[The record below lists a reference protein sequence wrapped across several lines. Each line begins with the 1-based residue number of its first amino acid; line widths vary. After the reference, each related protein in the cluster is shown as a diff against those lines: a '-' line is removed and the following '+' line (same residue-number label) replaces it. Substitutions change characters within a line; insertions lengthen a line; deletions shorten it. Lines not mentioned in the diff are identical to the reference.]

1 MARSIHVKKG
11 FDLKLK
17 GQAPKQMLPLKGES
31 DTYAWIP
38 EDFVGLVPK
47 LSVREGDKVQVG
59 DPILYHKN
67 HPSVLV
73 TAPVSGEIVAI
84 NRGEKRR
91 ILSVEIRPD
100 ATQEYRTLP
109 VQGILDQSAEQ
120 IRETLLSSGLWTLMR
135 QRPYDIIPSPE
146 VMPRNIFVTAYF
158 TAPLAPSVEYLLEG
172 REEELRIGLR
182 ALAKLT
188 SGKVYVGV
196 ARDCQLTLPAEVQR
210 VEVSGPHP
218 AGNVGVLI
226 NHIAPVNRGE
236 VVWTLRATDVAVI
249 GRMFATGRVDYTRR
263 IAITG
268 SSAAQTGYCDI
279 IPGCKAAAIGAL
291 SASGAHTREINGD
304 VLTGVQLTSER
315 PFVSYNCDQITV
327 IPEGDR
333 TDEVLGWAMPRVNS
347 YSRSRSYLSWL
358 MPHKEYVLDTRLK
371 GGQRAMIMSTDLQR
385 VFPMN
390 IMAEYLIKAIIA
402 FDIDKM
408 EQLGIYEVAP
418 EDFALCEFV
427 DTSKMELQH
436 IVRQGLDLLYKEMN

>member
-17 GQAPKQMLPLKGES
+17 GQAPKQLLPLKGES

-100 ATQEYRTLP
+100 AIQEYRTLP

-146 VMPRNIFVTAYF
+146 VMPRDIFVTAYF

-188 SGKVYVGV
+188 SGKVY
-196 ARDCQLTLPAEVQR
+196 
-210 VEVSGPHP
+210 
-218 AGNVGVLI
+218 
-226 NHIAPVNRGE
+226 
-236 VVWTLRATDVAVI
+236 
-249 GRMFATGRVDYTRR
+249 
-263 IAITG
+263 
-268 SSAAQTGYCDI
+268 
-279 IPGCKAAAIGAL
+279 
-291 SASGAHTREINGD
+291 
-304 VLTGVQLTSER
+304 
-315 PFVSYNCDQITV
+315 
-327 IPEGDR
+327 
-333 TDEVLGWAMPRVNS
+333 
-347 YSRSRSYLSWL
+347 
-358 MPHKEYVLDTRLK
+358 
-371 GGQRAMIMSTDLQR
+371 
-385 VFPMN
+385 
-390 IMAEYLIKAIIA
+390 
-402 FDIDKM
+402 
-408 EQLGIYEVAP
+408 
-418 EDFALCEFV
+418 
-427 DTSKMELQH
+427 
-436 IVRQGLDLLYKEMN
+436 